1 MLEEGAKDMY
11 SDHTTIFL
19 VNELLLN
26 ILCRGRE
33 FELLKILWK
42 QSGLLRKIK
51 ESGLLELNIP
61 YKLCHPS

>member
-1 MLEEGAKDMY
+1 MLKEGSKGMN
-11 SDHTTIFL
+11 SDHTIIFL
-19 VNELLLN
+19 LSELLIN

-42 QSGLLRKIK
+42 QSGLSRKIK

-61 YKLCHPS
+61 SMFFHPS